1 MISCRAK
8 DGEKREGSLGRS
20 GTWEEREEVRLS
32 AESKVAQQER

>member
-20 GTWEEREEVRLS
+20 GTWEEREKEVRLS
-32 AESKVAQQER
+32 TESKVAQQ